1 MQSTVKQSVRESL
14 TERGEELLNTSVKEV
29 WGTGVS
35 VTVAIENQST
45 NTLLHA
51 CILTQSTYNN
61 NNSNTYNLFVLVLG
75 PFKVTTWLY

>member
-35 VTVAIENQST
+35 VTVAIENQSA

-61 NNSNTYNLFVLVLG
+61 NNSNNYNLFVLVLG
-75 PFKVTTWLY
+75 PV